1 MSANSAEHEGRAH
14 EGWAHEGWVETTAV
28 TLDRDLVETLVSR
41 GGYTHPLFDVVAH
54 GDATPLPGQGV
65 LLLAGGLVEQSGVLD
80 EAVAMLEIKSVRFN
94 QMVRAGDDL
103 RVRVTPGEWRETSS
117 RKFVQQFAWVV
128 LTGDDDVVA
137 QADVVM
143 LMHQYVR
150 GN

>member
-1 MSANSAEHEGRAH
+1 MSADSAEQG
-14 EGWAHEGWVETTAV
+14 GWVETAAV
-28 TLDRDLVETLVSR
+28 TLDRDLVATLVTR
-41 GGYTHPLFDVVAH
+41 GGYTHPLFDVATH
-54 GDATPLPGQGV
+54 GESTPLPGQGV
-65 LLLAGGLVEQSGVLD
+65 LLLAGGLVEQCGVLD
-80 EAVAMLEIKSVRFN
+80 DAVAMLELKSVRFN

-117 RKFVQQFAWVV
+117 GKFVQQFAWVV
-128 LTGDDDVVA
+128 LTRVDDVVA